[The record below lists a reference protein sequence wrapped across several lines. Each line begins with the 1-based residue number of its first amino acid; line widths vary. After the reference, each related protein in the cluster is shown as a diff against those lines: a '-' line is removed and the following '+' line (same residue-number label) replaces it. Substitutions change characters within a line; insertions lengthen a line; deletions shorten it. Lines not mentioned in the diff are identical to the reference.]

1 MLNAVG
7 FFLNTIIK
15 QGSYET
21 VSKTMQNRHPT
32 AEKIVV

>member
-7 FFLNTIIK
+7 VFLNTIIK

-21 VSKTMQNRHPT
+21 VSKTMQNYTRPQR
-32 AEKIVV
+32 K